1 MQKDLE
7 NLAKEMQKEISM
19 ESEREHYLFNME
31 YCRKVS
37 RYKRNIYSEEQNY
50 QVFRRILVLDLSRR
64 LIGSWSALRQ
74 LSESPKEDIA
84 LYIKV
89 RKGIDAFV
97 LASSNERRT
106 FRKIVHGK
114 LDPKKIATKVSSKS
128 AMTEQNQGRERN

>member
-7 NLAKEMQKEISM
+7 NLAREMQKKISV
-19 ESEREHYLFNME
+19 ESEREHYLFNMD

-37 RYKRNIYSEEQNY
+37 RYKQNSYNEEQNY
-50 QVFRRILVLDLSRR
+50 QTFKRILVLDLARR

-74 LSESPKEDIA
+74 LSESPQQDIA

-89 RKGIDAFV
+89 RKGLDAFV
-97 LASSNERRT
+97 LASSNERGA

-114 LDPKKIATKVSSKS
+114 LDPKKITTNISSKS
-128 AMTEQNQGRERN
+128 AMTKQNQGHKRN

>member
-7 NLAKEMQKEISM
+7 KLAKMMIMSM
-19 ESEREHYLFNME
+19 SMGDDREHYLFNMD

-37 RYKRNIYSEEQNY
+37 RYKQNSYNKEQNY
-50 QVFRRILVLDLSRR
+50 QTFKRILVLDLARR

-74 LSESPKEDIA
+74 LSESPQQDIA
-84 LYIKV
+84 IYIKV

-97 LASSNERRT
+97 LASSNERRA

-114 LDPKKIATKVSSKS
+114 LDPKKITTNISSKS
-128 AMTEQNQGRERN
+128 AMTKQNQGHERN